1 MGEDSPGQ
9 DDRLPADARLDSLEQ
24 RVAEA
29 QRKEAVRTGTAPAS
43 DANEQL
49 GQKVLSLLIGG
60 LLGGTLIGW
69 LLDKL
74 LGTWPML
81 FITLMVLGTA
91 SGFWSI
97 IKLSN
102 TNAKRDQ

>member
-1 MGEDSPGQ
+1 MLVSI
-9 DDRLPADARLDSLEQ
+9 SLEQ

-29 QRKEAVRTGTAPAS
+29 QRKEAVRTGKAPAS
-43 DANEQL
+43 DANEQM
-49 GQKVLSLLIGG
+49 GQKVLGLLIGG

-74 LGTWPML
+74 LGTWPTL

-97 IKLSN
+97 IKMSN
-102 TNAKRDQ
+102 SNEKRDL